1 MTDMAEKPDCQYG
14 AKCYRKSEVHLKK
27 FKHPARR
34 TNEDSASESEED
46 ESALTSQPSKR
57 QKLSEDQEADCEEQN
72 QLPSRT
78 EEPEEELE
86 ETCPIE
92 NEDADENPGTPPNVD
107 IREELRLKFKVEMPQ
122 DFFDFWDYCK
132 SINPAKPSEALKED
146 ISLVLGGPYDVM
158 AGRLKCV
165 KGQRP
170 NYLLHHRFFYDPPE
184 FQTVLLGDEKK
195 QHHLGYYRDEP
206 LKAPV
211 FIASNSA
218 AEGCTITT
226 QGENIFAA
234 AKLHIDR
241 LIKQTKDKKTLE
253 GLKKVDKSLTEWA
266 KKSNHSLEARTK
278 NMKGRDKKVVTK
290 TFHKAGIVVPL
301 DSTGVGYRELP
312 ETDGDLKKILKKI
325 VESETEQARA
335 RYSDSLQE
343 IITLIQFAND
353 ECDYGQGYE
362 LGLDL
367 FCFGHERFHS
377 MIGMLLSVAYQ
388 LLGREEFGEILDAHL
403 KEREKDNVSKIL

>member
-34 TNEDSASESEED
+34 TNEDSASEED

-146 ISLVLGGPYDVM
+146 IGLVLGGPYDVM

>member
-1 MTDMAEKPDCQYG
+1 MASNQDCKYG
-14 AKCYRKSEVHLKK
+14 TKCYRKSEEHRKK
-27 FKHPARR
+27 FNHPARK
-34 TNEDSASESEED
+34 TNNMNEDD
-46 ESALTSQPSKR
+46 ESDQDLTSQPSKR
-57 QKLSEDQEADCEEQN
+57 QKLTGSEKQDQDQHSSETEVQD
-72 QLPSRT
+72 LVT
-78 EEPEEELE
+78 EELQEDLQ
-86 ETCPIE
+86 ETCPLE
-92 NEDADENPGTPPNVD
+92 NEDADEIPSTPPNID
-107 IREELRLKFKVEMPQ
+107 IKEELRLKFKVEMPP

-132 SINPAKPSEALKED
+132 SINNAKPSEALKED
-146 ISLVLGGPYDVM
+146 VGLILGGPYDVM

-184 FQTVLLGDEKK
+184 FQTVLVGDDKK

-206 LKAPV
+206 QKAPV
-211 FIASNSA
+211 FMASNSA
-218 AEGCTITT
+218 KENCTITP

-234 AKLHIDR
+234 VKLHIDK
-241 LIKQTKDKKTLE
+241 LTKQTKEKKKLE
-253 GLKKVDKSLTEWA
+253 DLKKVDKSLTDWA
-266 KKSNHSLEARTK
+266 KKCKHSLEARTK
-278 NMKGRDKKVVTK
+278 RMKDRDKKVVTK

-325 VESETEQARA
+325 VESETEAEKA
-335 RYSDSLQE
+335 RYSDALQE
-343 IITLIQFAND
+343 IITLVQFAND

-388 LLGREEFGEILDAHL
+388 LLGREVFGEILDAHL
-403 KEREKDNVSKIL
+403 KDRKKDQVSLIL